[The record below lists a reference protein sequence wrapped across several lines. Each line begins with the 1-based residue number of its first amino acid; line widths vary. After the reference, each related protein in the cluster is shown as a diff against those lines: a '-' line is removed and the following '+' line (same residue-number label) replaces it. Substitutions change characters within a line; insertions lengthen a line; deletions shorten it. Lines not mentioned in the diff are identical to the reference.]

1 MNENDVKELIDKNI
15 ILFDEDHDR
24 FPGVIKSI
32 DLNKGEGDK
41 PHKMIAYIRETQT
54 GKGKVLV
61 EWNFIVSDSDI
72 EKLKAK
78 KEVMLTRRVLVV
90 DMELSFIYHAIIV
103 S

>member
-1 MNENDVKELIDKNI
+1 MNEKDVKALIDKNI

-41 PHKMIAYIRETQT
+41 PHKMVAYIGETQT

-78 KEVMLTRRVLVV
+78 KEVTLTRNDLIA
-90 DMELSFIYHAIIV
+90 DMKQSFNKRAIIH

>member
-1 MNENDVKELIDKNI
+1 MNEKDINELIDKNI
-15 ILFDEDHDR
+15 ILFNEDHDR
-24 FPGVIKSI
+24 FPGVIKSF
-32 DLNKGEGDK
+32 DLNKVEGDK
-41 PHKMIAYIRETQT
+41 PHKMIAYIGETQT

-78 KEVMLTRRVLVV
+78 KEVALTRRVLVA
-90 DMELSFIYHAIIV
+90 DMELSFIYRAIIV

>member
-1 MNENDVKELIDKNI
+1 MNEKDVKALIDKNI

-41 PHKMIAYIRETQT
+41 PHKMVAYIGETQT

-72 EKLKAK
+72 EKLKAR
-78 KEVMLTRRVLVV
+78 KEVTLTRRVLIA
-90 DMELSFIYHAIIV
+90 DMELSFIYRAIVV

>member
-1 MNENDVKELIDKNI
+1 MV
-15 ILFDEDHDR
+15 
-24 FPGVIKSI
+24 
-32 DLNKGEGDK
+32 
-41 PHKMIAYIRETQT
+41 AYIGETQT

-72 EKLKAK
+72 EKLKAR
-78 KEVMLTRRVLVV
+78 KEVTLTRRVLIA